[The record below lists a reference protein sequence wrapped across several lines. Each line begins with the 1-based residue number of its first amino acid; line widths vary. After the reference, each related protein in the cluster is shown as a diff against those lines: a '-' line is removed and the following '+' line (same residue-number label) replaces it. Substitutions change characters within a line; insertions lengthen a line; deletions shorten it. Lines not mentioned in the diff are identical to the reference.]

1 MRLHRLDVTAFGP
14 FAGTVTVDFDAVG
27 ANGLF
32 LIHGP
37 TGAGKTS
44 LLDAVCFA
52 LYAGVPGARPGGR
65 ALRSDHAGRD
75 AVPVVRLEFGVG
87 VRRFRVT
94 RSPEFLRL
102 KKRGDGYT
110 KAPAAVVL
118 EEHTGG
124 RWRGVTTRADEV
136 GDIVTEVLGMG
147 LAQFSKVVLLPQG
160 EFAAFLRATADERR
174 TLLEK
179 LFDISTYAGVE
190 TWLVD
195 RRRELAAALAEEEQR
210 LATDLARAEDVL
222 GGVPA
227 EVLGD
232 GRRLGLGRT
241 GVAARA
247 GRRPPGPAGP
257 ARGDLPGGLW

>member
-179 LFDISTYAGVE
+179 LFDTH
-190 TWLVD
+190 
-195 RRRELAAALAEEEQR
+195 AL
-210 LATDLARAEDVL
+210 
-222 GGVPA
+222 
-227 EVLGD
+227 
-232 GRRLGLGRT
+232 
-241 GVAARA
+241 
-247 GRRPPGPAGP
+247 
-257 ARGDLPGGLW
+257 